1 MAKKS
6 NFYRLGSVVNTGG
19 VEGSLVSHG
28 VHVAIIELEC
38 GSQCLVPSRNLVR
51 GPINVC
57 SDVAAKLDKA
67 SAEKKYEYTFSG
79 VGIPPHRLDAIA
91 DGLGLTVEEV
101 YAELYESSAEKT
113 EIK

>member
-28 VHVAIIELEC
+28 VRVAIIELGC
-38 GSQCLVPSRNLVR
+38 GSQCLVPSRDLIR
-51 GPINVC
+51 GPINVG

-67 SAEKKYEYTFSG
+67 SSSKEYEYVFTG
-79 VGIPPHRLDAIA
+79 VGVPPHRLDAVA
-91 DGLGLTVEEV
+91 EGLGLTVEEV
-101 YAELYESSAEKT
+101 YAELYEASAEKT